1 MKRRMRAIL
10 FVSLETLHIHL
21 LTNIKLHHTGNNS
34 FVTYSIAALYMITV
48 IEKCKGEVEGEKG
61 KVTEVDRGDRIR

>member
-10 FVSLETLHIHL
+10 FVSLDILHIHL

-34 FVTYSIAALYMITV
+34 FVKYSIIVLYMIIV
-48 IEKCKGEVEGEKG
+48 IEKCRGEVEGEKG
-61 KVTEVDRGDRIR
+61 KGEEVDRGDRIR